1 MKDLS
6 LFFLKKYSLASRMRG
21 RGPRGGF
28 TSSCGG
34 DGSTSTL
41 NQHQKND
48 VGPSVTPENTPF
60 SGGSPRTLEE
70 MILQLEVEEDIVR
83 RARLRESCYGP
94 YDNYGDNDDDDD
106 DDKLYHQPVRMSC
119 VNSSDILRSARNAL
133 NQYPR
138 FSLDGKDAMYRSSF
152 RRQLGTSV
160 DMTRQGGRRSH
171 CGAGDQRTSKR
182 SSQMSLE
189 TKRLPRTVAGESVIW
204 CKTGVVAK
212 LMGLEMIP
220 VPVKGKPGKDKLGT
234 LLKRERLRKRDRT
247 LDINGRSCP
256 TTEASCSS
264 GGVNMMRPIR
274 AVGTPNRTLPFP

>member
-6 LFFLKKYSLASRMRG
+6 LFFLKKYSIASRMRG
-21 RGPRGGF
+21 RGARSGF
-28 TSSCGG
+28 GSSCGG

-48 VGPSVTPENTPF
+48 VGLSVTPENTPF

-70 MILQLEVEEDIVR
+70 MILQLEVEEDLVR
-83 RARLRESCYGP
+83 RARLRESYYGT
-94 YDNYGDNDDDDD
+94 YDNYDDDDD
-106 DDKLYHQPVRMSC
+106 DDKLSHQPVRMSC

-160 DMTRQGGRRSH
+160 DMTLQEGRRSH
-171 CGAGDQRTSKR
+171 CGDQRTSKR
-182 SSQMSLE
+182 SSQASLE
-189 TKRLPRTVAGESVIW
+189 TKRLPRTVAGESVVW

-220 VPVKGKPGKDKLGT
+220 VPVKGKKGKDKLGT
-234 LLKRERLRKRDRT
+234 LLKRERLRRRERT
-247 LDINGRSCP
+247 LDINGRIGP

-264 GGVNMMRPIR
+264 EGFNMTSPFR
-274 AVGTPNRTLPFP
+274 AVGSPSRVGGWPTVPFP

>member
-1 MKDLS
+1 
-6 LFFLKKYSLASRMRG
+6 MRG

-28 TSSCGG
+28 ASSCGG

-41 NQHQKND
+41 NQHQKNEA
-48 VGPSVTPENTPF
+48 GLSVTPENTPF
-60 SGGSPRTLEE
+60 GGGSPRTLEE

-83 RARLRESCYGP
+83 RARLRESYYGT
-94 YDNYGDNDDDDD
+94 YDNCDDD
-106 DDKLYHQPVRMSC
+106 DDKLYQPVRMSC

-152 RRQLGTSV
+152 RCQLGV
-160 DMTRQGGRRSH
+160 GADVARQGGRRSN
-171 CGAGDQRTSKR
+171 CGDERR

-189 TKRLPRTVAGESVIW
+189 TKRLPRKVAGESVVW
-204 CKTGVVAK
+204 CETGVVAK

-220 VPVKGKPGKDKLGT
+220 VPVKGKRGKDKLGT
-234 LLKRERLRKRDRT
+234 LLKRERLRRRDRT
-247 LDINGRSCP
+247 LDINGRNGQ

-264 GGVNMMRPIR
+264 GGLNSMRPIR
-274 AVGTPNRTLPFP
+274 AAGSPSHVGGWPTLRFP